1 MMAVSLVL
9 TPVSD
14 PCNYE
19 TPSTTAG
26 ASDNPA
32 GILKTAQNLKT
43 YRNYLLSFTEAQ
55 SVSWKLHKTSK
66 FELIETIFQ
75 HLQKL
80 SQFLENCTKPQNLNL
95 LKLSFKI
102 YRSSASFLK
111 TAQNFKIWI

>member
-19 TPSTTAG
+19 TPSTTTG

-43 YRNYLLSFTEAQ
+43 YWNYL
-55 SVSWKLHKTSK
+55 
-66 FELIETIFQ
+66 
-75 HLQKL
+75 L
-80 SQFLENCTKPQNLNL
+80 SQFLENCTKPQNLNI
-95 LKLSFKI
+95 LKLSFNI

-111 TAQNFKIWI
+111 TAQTLKFELNETILRQLS